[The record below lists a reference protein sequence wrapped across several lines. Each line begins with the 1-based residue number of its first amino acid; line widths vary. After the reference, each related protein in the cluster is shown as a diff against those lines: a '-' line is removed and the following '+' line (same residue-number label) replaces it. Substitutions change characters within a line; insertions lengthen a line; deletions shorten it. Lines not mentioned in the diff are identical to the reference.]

1 MILNGRGGWLLL
13 GEVVRRK
20 KKKMKQ
26 KEEEVNDSSVMIYGR
41 IALAIL
47 LGHPPRTPTSPS
59 SYKHSSQL
67 LI

>member
-1 MILNGRGGWLLL
+1 MDGGGWLLL

-20 KKKMKQ
+20 KKMKQ
-26 KEEEVNDSSVMIYGR
+26 KQKEQEVNDSSVMIYGR
-41 IALAIL
+41 IALPIL
-47 LGHPPRTPTSPS
+47 LGHPPRTPISPS